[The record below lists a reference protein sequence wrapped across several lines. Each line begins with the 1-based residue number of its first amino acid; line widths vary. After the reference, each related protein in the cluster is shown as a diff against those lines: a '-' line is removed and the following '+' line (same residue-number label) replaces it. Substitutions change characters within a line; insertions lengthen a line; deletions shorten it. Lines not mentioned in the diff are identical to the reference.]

1 MLVFLFFHN
10 KFIIYYFQEHPDY
23 KYKPRPKK
31 KNLKK
36 MPSAPMGGMG
46 GMGGVGGGGQG
57 GFPGSY
63 GGAPYNAQV
72 GTAFPMM
79 ADPYAAYSQ
88 YAAMGG

>member
-1 MLVFLFFHN
+1 MRHGCETN
-10 KFIIYYFQEHPDY
+10 YNIPQEHPDY

-36 MPSAPMGGMG
+36 MPSQPMGAHPLGA
-46 GMGGVGGGGQG
+46 GGQG
-57 GFPGSY
+57 AFPTSY
-63 GGAPYNAQV
+63 GGAPYNAQ
-72 GTAFPMM
+72 GAFPMM